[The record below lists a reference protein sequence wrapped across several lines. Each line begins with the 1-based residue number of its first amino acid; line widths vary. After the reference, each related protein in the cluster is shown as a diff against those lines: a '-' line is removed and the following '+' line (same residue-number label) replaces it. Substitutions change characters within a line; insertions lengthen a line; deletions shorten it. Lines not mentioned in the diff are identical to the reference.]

1 MNPFN
6 FEQIEGT
13 PGWYYSRWPGFPCM
27 DAYIIMAD
35 YSHPKLREPY
45 KEAEQHSTKRRKVA
59 NVSTDNEPTEHQIVP
74 EIRDAGHGYQQQSGT
89 CVEERG
95 ESTS

>member
-6 FEQIEGT
+6 FDQIEGT

-45 KEAEQHSTKRRKVA
+45 KEAEHPTKRRKVD
-59 NVSTDNEPTEHQIVP
+59 NVSTDNEPTEHQIVS
-74 EIRDAGHGYQQQSGT
+74 EIRNTGHRDQQQSGAR
-89 CVEERG
+89 VEKRG